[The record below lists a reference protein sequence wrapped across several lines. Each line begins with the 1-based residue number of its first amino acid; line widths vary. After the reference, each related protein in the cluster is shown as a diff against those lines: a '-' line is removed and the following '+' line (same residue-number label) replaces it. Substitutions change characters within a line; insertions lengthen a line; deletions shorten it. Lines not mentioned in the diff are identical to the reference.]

1 MGRNV
6 IIFGVDMSSSVHV
19 DNKIKDKGLD
29 DATLTRKNIP
39 CISFTQSNKR
49 FVSRLHH
56 NGSNNFLFVNTTK
69 IYQFKATLWNKRL
82 YTMFS

>member
-19 DNKIKDKGLD
+19 DNKIKDNGLD

-49 FVSRLHH
+49 FVLRLHH